1 MDYYE
6 NHRILNARCHHS
18 PLINIPL
25 TESSTFLVR
34 ASSLKVIIGITV
46 IDFIILI

>member
-6 NHRILNARCHHS
+6 NHQNARCHHS

-25 TESSTFLVR
+25 TESSTFLVYM
-34 ASSLKVIIGITV
+34 KVTLTV
-46 IDFIILI
+46 DRCGTKC